1 MQYLQLSLVAC
12 LHLRQ
17 RASGASSSHEPL
29 GAEACEA
36 AVLLL
41 RRGLKRK
48 LKAPRL
54 LEAMPCRARCPFANP
69 CLPPSPEKKQKSK
82 AAAGRP
88 AASGPRRRAGDANPN
103 ALRAKP
109 SRVEPS
115 KVAFTDPAL
124 RRAGAVLCLC
134 AAVPDGRCLSQRPM
148 PPRRVAGGLAR
159 ELAPKPSC

>member
-48 LKAPRL
+48 LKAPPASGSN
-54 LEAMPCRARCPFANP
+54 AMPCPLPVCQPM
-69 CLPPSPEKKQKSK
+69 PPSLPREKAKEQGG
-82 AAAGRP
+82 GRP
-88 AASGPRRRAGDANPN
+88 AGCIGAPTTSGRRQPQCSPGQAEQ
-103 ALRAKP
+103 
-109 SRVEPS
+109 S
-115 KVAFTDPAL
+115 
-124 RRAGAVLCLC
+124 
-134 AAVPDGRCLSQRPM
+134 
-148 PPRRVAGGLAR
+148 
-159 ELAPKPSC
+159 